1 MAADVVPGLLGQRV
15 IDLMKISKR
24 LGFVAHRR
32 LGVPLVLPNGDHYK
46 SREDADDGKFE
57 TRHFIVEAEAIGA
70 SLPAA
75 GGNAV
80 DLGSGDDSERA
91 TTTQGKNF
99 VQEPQHIHREIRA

>member
-1 MAADVVPGLLGQRV
+1 
-15 IDLMKISKR
+15 MKISKR

-80 DLGSGDDSERA
+80 DLGSGDDSERPPPKA
-91 TTTQGKNF
+91 KTSFKNRSIF
-99 VQEPQHIHREIRA
+99 IARSALRLRR